1 MSLRNSSSARA
12 VEKEKDRRRQVER
25 EIKVNSK
32 EISQDQARAS
42 KETKRKSRRLTDD
55 DGCTRSDL
63 SDLFVFLHD
72 LLDPCRRELR
82 VFRVIIDC
90 KRGFTYCTISTSVE
104 TVSSRV
110 DDSTSPLIEWPFSPS
125 S

>member
-1 MSLRNSSSARA
+1 M
-12 VEKEKDRRRQVER
+12 
-25 EIKVNSK
+25 KVKSK
-32 EISQDQARAS
+32 EISQGQARAK

-55 DGCTRSDL
+55 DGCACSDL

-82 VFRVIIDC
+82 AMGINTNY
-90 KRGFTYCTISTSVE
+90 KRGFTCCTMSISVE

-110 DDSTSPLIEWPFSPS
+110 DD
-125 S
+125 